1 MLYPVKHQLGFKM
14 SPFWEGFGCQDGA
27 KILKKSILDLS
38 KNYIK
43 KYVVLE
49 AQKIDFGP
57 ILASKTPPQEG
68 PQKLGFGVFFG
79 PGRVL
84 GPRWPQDLPK
94 ASQDRF
100 FLILDPN
107 LVDFGPQLG
116 GFGANLS
123 MLSLFTQA
131 ISDSTSEPINPG
143 TVAGL
148 ARRAIGYIYIYI
160 YMNCC

>member
-1 MLYPVKHQLGFKM
+1 MFFPVKHQLGLKM

-84 GPRWPQDLPK
+84 GPRWPQDPPKGLP
-94 ASQDRF
+94 RPI
-100 FLILDPN
+100 FLDFGPQLGGFWTPSWWILDPN
-107 LVDFGPQLG
+107 LVDFDRYFNIFL
-116 GFGANLS
+116 
-123 MLSLFTQA
+123 
-131 ISDSTSEPINPG
+131 
-143 TVAGL
+143 
-148 ARRAIGYIYIYI
+148 
-160 YMNCC
+160 

>member
-1 MLYPVKHQLGFKM
+1 MLYPVKPQLGLKM
-14 SPFWEGFGCQDGA
+14 FPFWEGFGCQDGP

-84 GPRWPQDLPK
+84 GPRWPQDPPK
-94 ASQDRF
+94 TPQDPSQDRF
-100 FLILDPN
+100 FLIFNGFLVDLLVFFCPN
-107 LVDFGPQLG
+107 LVDFCLN
-116 GFGANLS
+116 F
-123 MLSLFTQA
+123 
-131 ISDSTSEPINPG
+131 D
-143 TVAGL
+143 
-148 ARRAIGYIYIYI
+148 GY
-160 YMNCC
+160 